1 MHDGSIGGAVAG
13 ARRRH
18 EDRWMSVPS
27 MTPPVTWRCPL
38 WCAFLYPLSGVCAY
52 SSAVLAVV
60 APLGS
65 ALTEFKVWLQGVR
78 LEVMYECLR
87 AYLKVMSFG
96 PAEMPHPAN
105 GGKNGVFLCEPVRLH
120 SYAFDS

>member
-1 MHDGSIGGAVAG
+1 MDVGPLHDPAG
-13 ARRRH
+13 H
-18 EDRWMSVPS
+18 MEV
-27 MTPPVTWRCPL
+27 PL

-65 ALTEFKVWLQGVR
+65 ALTGCNVWLQGVR

-87 AYLKVMSFG
+87 ACL
-96 PAEMPHPAN
+96 
-105 GGKNGVFLCEPVRLH
+105 
-120 SYAFDS
+120 